1 MKKIYLSVAIISW
14 VCIGGCFFGK
24 NNRIGENN
32 RIETRPTYATDIL
45 SQEFDYIERM
55 TGVLKNALE
64 CLNKGDDRVTR
75 ETFTEIVEVIR
86 DFSDKRHQEKEDAV
100 LFPFLKDVHGNENKD
115 LLGQLLMEHV
125 SLRDKIRDLSVSLNS
140 MYLGKKAKK
149 KITKIANAYIN
160 YTTKHIRMEKKKL
173 FPWINEMLK
182 SDEQAMLMKKFE
194 DMKKAE
200 VDSGMYE
207 KYTIMIQSLEGQ
219 VWGCSNY

>member
-1 MKKIYLSVAIISW
+1 MKKIYLFVAIISW

-55 TGVLKNALE
+55 AGVLKNALE

-140 MYLGKKAKK
+140 MYLGNKAKK

-160 YTTKHIRMEKKKL
+160 YTMKHIRMEKKKL

-219 VWGCSNY
+219 VRGCSNY

>member
-32 RIETRPTYATDIL
+32 LIETRPTYATEIL
-45 SQEFDYIERM
+45 IQEFDYIERIAW
-55 TGVLKNALE
+55 VLKNAVE
-64 CLNKGDDRVTR
+64 CLNKNDERVTR
-75 ETFTEIVEVIR
+75 ETFDEIVEVIR
-86 DFSDKRHQEKEDAV
+86 EFSDKRHQEKEDAV
-100 LFPFLKDVHGNENKD
+100 LFPFLKNMHGNENKD

-125 SLRDKIRDLSVSLNS
+125 SLRDKIRDLSVDLNS
-140 MYLGKKAKK
+140 IYMGKKAKK
-149 KITKIANAYIN
+149 KITKTANAYIN
-160 YTTKHIRMEKKKL
+160 YTKKHILMEKKKL

-182 SDEQAMLMKKFE
+182 SDEQAMLIKQFE

-200 VDSGMYE
+200 VDSGIYE

-219 VWGCSNY
+219 VRGCSN